1 MLSEFIQWLLQL
13 KGFELILW
21 CIALLFSL
29 LFFLQTIISFF
40 IGGGDGDIDD
50 MGDDGHGDASNL
62 FTLRNMIA
70 FFTMFGWSGLAAY
83 KSGLPNAWVIVI
95 AVASGVL
102 MVAMLYFIMTR
113 TTRLRHNGTLQMKN
127 AVSQIGETYLRIPAQ
142 RNGIGKVQVQVQGR
156 LVELEAMTDDGEDI
170 ATGKPIKVVS
180 TINERILLVTSDLN
194 ESIFHFKS

>member
-1 MLSEFIQWLLQL
+1 MLTEFIQWLLQL

-29 LFFLQTIISFF
+29 LFFIQTVISFF
-40 IGGGDGDIDD
+40 IGGADGDIDD
-50 MGDDGHGDASNL
+50 FGDDGHGDVSNL

-83 KSGLPNAWVIVI
+83 KSGIPNAWVIVI

-102 MVAMLYFIMTR
+102 MVAILYYIMTKAS
-113 TTRLRHNGTLQMKN
+113 RLRESGTLQMKN
-127 AVSQIGETYLRIPAQ
+127 AVSRIGETYLRIPAQ
-142 RNGIGKVQVQVQGR
+142 RNGIGKVQIQVQGR

-170 ATGKPIKVVS
+170 LTGKPIKVVS
-180 TINERILLVTSDLN
+180 TLNERILLVTSNLN
-194 ESIFHFKS
+194 